1 MVKYCQGSLPWV
13 REGSCHALLPQHP
26 RHGVDPILVVTAL
39 RLRQCG
45 VGLHANEG
53 GIRRGA
59 NDCPQATGDDGAAQ
73 LRGGTCRL
81 GSLEEA
87 SSNGLLGAG
96 GTVVRKGILEPSVGV
111 YLLVRVR
118 KIPRREVPATHAA
131 VKTSLLK
138 SLDGGKFVVGF
149 EGAHTVENLAQDTSA
164 ETFVQAT
171 DAALGDD
178 FTGHRDW
185 VGPDAAE
192 LDAHLDLPLAP
203 RELRNRARAGQ
214 RSVSRH
220 KFRRATAPCPSAG

>member
-1 MVKYCQGSLPWV
+1 LPPSHRRRRSSPTAGWHMPV
-13 REGSCHALLPQHP
+13 RVSRRGLFERAARCGGHRGEERHLRAIGGGVLVGEGAEDPETRGSCDP
-26 RHGVDPILVVTAL
+26 RSG
-39 RLRQCG
+39 Q
-45 VGLHANEG
+45 NEL
-53 GIRRGA
+53 
-59 NDCPQATGDDGAAQ
+59 AQ
-73 LRGGTCRL
+73 I
-81 GSLEEA
+81 
-87 SSNGLLGAG
+87 AG
-96 GTVVRKGILEPSVGV
+96 
-111 YLLVRVR
+111 
-118 KIPRREVPATHAA
+118 
-131 VKTSLLK
+131 
-138 SLDGGKFVVGF
+138 GGKFVVGF